1 MKVAF
6 LKNSTLYFSYLSI
19 VKHITLV
26 HLHHWTLNHGTR
38 ISRII
43 YIDSSLDDY
52 VGHSQYFSI
61 PNITCHEQSCEHLLA
76 HVCSSW
82 KEAPLSCPVLESEE
96 EAPQEFSLLRV
107 FASPSH
113 PLLETRKVTVLST
126 GFSPRSTQPEN
137 SSYVPAKLTP
147 PCNESSEHPE
157 LQQYNSFSTNIILI
171 SFFLTFIAIK

>member
-26 HLHHWTLNHGTR
+26 HLHHWTLNHGMR

-96 EAPQEFSLLRV
+96 EAPQEFSLL
-107 FASPSH
+107 SLCQPITPSAGDKKGH
-113 PLLETRKVTVLST
+113 CPEHWIQSSIHTTWEQQLRTCQVDATV
-126 GFSPRSTQPEN
+126 
-137 SSYVPAKLTP
+137 
-147 PCNESSEHPE
+147 
-157 LQQYNSFSTNIILI
+157 
-171 SFFLTFIAIK
+171 